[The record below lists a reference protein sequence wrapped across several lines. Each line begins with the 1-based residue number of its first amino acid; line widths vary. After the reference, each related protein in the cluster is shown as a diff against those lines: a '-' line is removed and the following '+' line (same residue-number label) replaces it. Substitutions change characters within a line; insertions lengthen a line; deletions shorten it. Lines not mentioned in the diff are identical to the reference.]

1 MTPGTTKRTT
11 FKEKSGA
18 DARAIVHR
26 KTSDIENYSFHDLQ
40 IEKNLDL
47 FRVSE
52 QSTQPTGEEAFAVVV
67 IQISFNKILHDQ

>member
-1 MTPGTTKRTT
+1 
-11 FKEKSGA
+11 
-18 DARAIVHR
+18 VHR